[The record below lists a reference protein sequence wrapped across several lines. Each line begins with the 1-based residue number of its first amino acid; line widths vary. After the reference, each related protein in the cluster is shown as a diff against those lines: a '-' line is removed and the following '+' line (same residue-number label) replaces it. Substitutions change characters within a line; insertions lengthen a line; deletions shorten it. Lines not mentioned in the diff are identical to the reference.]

1 MLYFRRDMLDIGHHS
16 SVLCLPRDL
25 PIVKDIGLLYV
36 SRDILD
42 IKDIVVFS

>member
-25 PIVKDIGLLYV
+25 PTIKDIGLLYV
-36 SRDILD
+36 SRDIRD
-42 IKDIVVFS
+42 IKEIAVCS